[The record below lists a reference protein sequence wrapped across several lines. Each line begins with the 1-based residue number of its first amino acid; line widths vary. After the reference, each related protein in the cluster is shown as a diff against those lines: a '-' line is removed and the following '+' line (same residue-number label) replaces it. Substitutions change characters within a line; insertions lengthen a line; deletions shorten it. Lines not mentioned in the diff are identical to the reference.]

1 MRGESDVKKKVKAL
15 LNKHEWFWWM
25 PPANGFGKA
34 GTSDFHALRAGVFLA
49 VETKFGSNKPTA
61 LQRAF
66 LQSIKSEKALAFVVD
81 DGNIEHFAAW
91 LDAFDRATNAIGNGE
106 KVAPEDGSIMMNAIA
121 AMTEKMI

>member
-15 LNKHEWFWWM
+15 FNKHGWFWWM
-25 PPANGFGKA
+25 PPANGYGKA
-34 GTSDFHALRAGVFLA
+34 GTSDFHALRSGVFLA

-61 LQRAF
+61 LQKGF

-81 DGNIEHFAAW
+81 DGNIDHFEAW
-91 LDAFDRATNAIGNGE
+91 LDAFDRATNAIGNGGN
-106 KVAPEDGSIMMNAIA
+106 VAPEDGSIMMNAIA